1 MLVNF
6 ERVKNPFPTVAEV
19 KDRHVQHQHRIVRSP
34 LPALENSSPVVA
46 GRRRPPFIL
55 NFEFIRLF
63 FSLTGGLPQAH
74 GAERVR
80 GQIAINPQAVAALVA
95 RNRMSRLR
103 ANDTVDCSTIITLAR
118 ESFLRGSDG

>member
-46 GRRRPPFIL
+46 GPPPP
-55 NFEFIRLF
+55 
-63 FSLTGGLPQAH
+63 T
-74 GAERVR
+74 
-80 GQIAINPQAVAALVA
+80 
-95 RNRMSRLR
+95 
-103 ANDTVDCSTIITLAR
+103 TIY
-118 ESFLRGSDG
+118 S